1 MALRFNTFRAK
12 RYLRSKFVEG
22 KYLLASEA
30 SDLELEIL
38 DVLRQVVKDTV
49 GDVALA
55 DAWKV
60 ERLSSTQLLIKPGEA
75 WFKGLPFQFRS
86 GKDHLVSGAV
96 LSLGV
101 APVGVTISDD
111 ATGLGKVVLFNDSAL
126 TPTNNYRV
134 VVSAREELLTE
145 IEDPFLQN
153 ANLTESTAQKI
164 RLNFQINFVPESL
177 QTESPIPYRDE
188 SSTSLVATNFPIA
201 GAFASPNL
209 VNQIVVTPVAL
220 GNGELIN
227 LQLITGSEKID
238 GRDVEITLRN
248 DSSIGGGHPIPKS
261 PTEQVAFENGKL
273 IDSNGNKYHV
283 NAIFNDVVSTQVVI
297 RLDKEPDQP
306 NPEIV
311 NTKPFTLIKRDVYAT
326 DGINGQPQG
335 KLFWPIATADWNSSQ
350 EFTHD
355 SKVVDLRSVTQSLQ
369 EFEEDVNKKIDLIP
383 TGGGNITFASDVMS
397 WTSVFKIMS
406 AYGPLQTISIGS
418 AALSDGASLVYE
430 MNLPSGGIISRGN
443 LALTVLSSG
452 STITMN
458 GLDDLSD
465 IRLGNL
471 LKLGSE
477 IVKITSINNVSKQM
491 QVSPALVGT
500 GACTVYLDAFGSQSA
515 PFSTNS
521 FVLAIREGTKVWVG
535 GGALE
540 LESGETNQ
548 LGDGITSAILTYLG
562 ATDELDSTPN
572 YSSTNVITQG
582 DPLPDAISDLDLQIG
597 NINNVLSA
605 PLYDERILYPAGLPT
620 LTNITIPNNSRDS
633 GNPHYYNVG
642 SGDMMIFLNQVLKF
656 VGIDY
661 VEVDNQTIKFNY
673 ALNNDSEVHF
683 RDADIGGFS
692 AGGGSE
698 TLQDAYNLGRTITTT
713 TGNPVEISGP
723 SGEKLFKVNGDI
735 EVTGVIDPLALQL
748 TPTGSNP
755 LDPGQRGIWV
765 NLSDELIYEDGVTAK
780 NLTQAIENLESG
792 SGVSALTR
800 LMFNGTAS
808 TIPKGTP
815 VYSPSAGQIAPAR
828 GTVNAEARVIG
839 IAAQNIAPSTNGN
852 VAISGTLTGVS
863 GYTHGAYL
871 YLGDDPGE
879 AVDVEPTLGPYPS
892 GFNVVILGVVE
903 NNNIILQL
911 HHVGVL

>member
-38 DVLRQVVKDTV
+38 DVLRQVVKDTI
-49 GDVALA
+49 GDVAIE

-60 ERLSSTQLLIKPGEA
+60 SRLSSTQLLIKPGEA
-75 WFKGLPFQFRS
+75 WFKGLPFQFRG
-86 GKDHLVSGAV
+86 GKDQLVSGAV
-96 LSLGV
+96 LSAGV
-101 APVGVTISDD
+101 TPVGITISDD
-111 ATGLGKVVLFNDSAL
+111 ATGQGKIILFNDSAL

-134 VVSAREELLTE
+134 VISAREELLTE
-145 IEDPFLQN
+145 VEDPFLQN

-164 RLNFQINFVPESL
+164 RLNFQINLVPESL

-188 SSTSLVATNFPIA
+188 SSTSLVATNFPVA

-209 VNQIVVTPVAL
+209 VNQIVVTPVAA
-220 GNGELIN
+220 GNGELVN

-248 DSSIGGGHPIPKS
+248 DSSLGGGHPIPKS

-311 NTKPFTLIKRDVYAT
+311 NTKAFTLIKRDVYST

-335 KLFWPIATADWNSSQ
+335 KLFWKIATVDWNSTQ
-350 EFTHD
+350 EIVHD
-355 SKVVDLRSVTQSLQ
+355 SKVVDLRKVAKDLQ

-397 WTSVFKIMS
+397 WVAAFKIMS
-406 AYGPLQTISIGS
+406 AYGPAQTISIGS

-430 MNLPSGGIISRGN
+430 MNLPSGGVISKGN
-443 LALTVLSSG
+443 LALTVLSAG

-458 GLDDLSD
+458 ALNNLST
-465 IRLGNL
+465 IRVGNL

-491 QVSPALVGT
+491 QVTPALVGT

-515 PFSTNS
+515 PFSSNS
-521 FVLAIREGTKVWVG
+521 FVLAIREGSKVWVG

-548 LGDGITSAILTYLG
+548 LGDGITTAILTYIG

-572 YSSTNVITQG
+572 YSSTSVITQG
-582 DPLPDAISDLDLQIG
+582 DPLPDAISDLDAAVAGISA
-597 NINNVLSA
+597 VLAA
-605 PLYDERILYPAGLPT
+605 PLYDERIQYPAGLPT

-633 GNPHYYNVG
+633 GNPHYYNPG
-642 SGDMMIFLNQVLKF
+642 SADMMIFLNQTLKF
-656 VGIDY
+656 VGVDY

-673 ALNNDSEVHF
+673 ALNLDSEVHF
-683 RDADIGGFS
+683 RDADIGGTG
-692 AGGGSE
+692 GGGSGSM
-698 TLQDAYNLGRTITTT
+698 QDAYNLGRTITVVP
-713 TGNPVEISGP
+713 GQPLEISGA
-723 SGEKLFKVNGDI
+723 SGKLLKVNGDMD
-735 EVTGVIDPLALQL
+735 VTGVIDPKGITFDPQ
-748 TPTGSNP
+748 GSNP
-755 LDPGQRGIWV
+755 LGSGRGVWV
-765 NLSDELIYEDGVTAK
+765 NLSDEMIYENGAVAK
-780 NLTQAIENLESG
+780 NITQAIANLESG

-800 LMFNGTAS
+800 LLFNNTAS

-815 VYSPSAGQIAPAR
+815 VYSPSAGNIAPAR
-828 GTVNAEARVIG
+828 GTVDAQSRVIG
-839 IAAQNIAPSTNGN
+839 LAAANIAPSTNGN

-863 GYTHGAYL
+863 GYTHGTYL

-892 GFNVVILGVVE
+892 GFNVVILGVIE
-903 NNNIILQL
+903 NNNIMLQI